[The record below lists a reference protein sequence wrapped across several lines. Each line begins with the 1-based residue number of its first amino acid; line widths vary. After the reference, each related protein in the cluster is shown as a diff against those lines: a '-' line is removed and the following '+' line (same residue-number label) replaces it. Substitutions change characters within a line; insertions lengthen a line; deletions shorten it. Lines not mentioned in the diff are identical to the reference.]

1 MSKFLAV
8 VLLQEEFDRLRPLAY
23 PMTDVFVVCFSLGYP
38 ASFENVAEKWIPE
51 IRHFNPKT
59 PFVLVG
65 TQCDLRD
72 DPITL
77 EKLRKCKQRPVTAE
91 QGRKL
96 ARSSQARAYI
106 ECSALTQRGVKDVF
120 DEAMIA
126 HLTKPLDDDGKKQKR
141 CRIL

>member
-1 MSKFLAV
+1 
-8 VLLQEEFDRLRPLAY
+8 
-23 PMTDVFVVCFSLGYP
+23 MTDVFVLCFSLAYP
-38 ASFENVAEKWIPE
+38 PSFENVCEKWVPE
-51 IRHFNPKT
+51 IRHFSPKT

-65 TQCDLRD
+65 TQSDLRD

-77 EKLRKCKQRPVTAE
+77 EKLRKSKQKPVTPE

-96 ARSSQARAYI
+96 AKTIKACAYV

-120 DEAMIA
+120 DQAMLA
-126 HLTKPLDDDGKKQKR
+126 HLTKPLHDNEKKKKV